1 MSNKPSWKNCKDCCK
16 ATLSYPS
23 NEVHRISQENQLSC
37 GSQMRELQGTINLST
52 LCKKCI
58 IITPCSVCK
67 QIIST
72 SNNHKSGK
80 NSIKLEISN
89 FNEEPICSECKN
101 IQCYRCGEEG
111 NIKTWYGWIMCEE
124 CGMALCN
131 KCNGE
136 CDNPCLKC
144 ERPCDNDCNCSD
156 DDYSED

>member
-52 LCKKCI
+52 LCDKCI

-67 QIIST
+67 KNIS
-72 SNNHKSGK
+72 K
-80 NSIKLEISN
+80 NDTIRMEISN
-89 FNEEPICSECKN
+89 FNEEPICTECKN

-111 NIKTWYGWIMCEE
+111 YIKTWYGWIMCEE
-124 CGMALCN
+124 CGMDLCN

-136 CDNPCLKC
+136 CDNPCEKC
-144 ERPCDNDCNCSD
+144 KSPCDNCSCSD
-156 DDYSED
+156 DEDDDTP